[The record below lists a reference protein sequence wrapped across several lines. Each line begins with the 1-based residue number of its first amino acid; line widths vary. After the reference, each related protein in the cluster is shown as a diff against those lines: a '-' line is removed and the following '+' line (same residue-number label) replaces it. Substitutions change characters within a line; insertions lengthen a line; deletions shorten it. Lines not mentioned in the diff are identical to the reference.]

1 MTVNFPIETEVSD
14 KEGAAGR
21 LCNKQTSSQA
31 VITSTEQQ
39 RQNAV
44 LVGVFEQHL
53 DCCVDLILNSCYS
66 GKEEISFPFT
76 AYISTSTFPL

>member
-31 VITSTEQQ
+31 VITSTQQQ
-39 RQNAV
+39 RQNA
-44 LVGVFEQHL
+44 LFVGMFEQRL
-53 DCCVDLILNSCYS
+53 DCGMDLLNSRYS
-66 GKEEISFPFT
+66 GKEETISPFT
-76 AYISTSTFPL
+76 AYIPTPTFPL

>member
-1 MTVNFPIETEVSD
+1 MRVNFPIETEVGD

-31 VITSTEQQ
+31 VITSPEQQ

-44 LVGVFEQHL
+44 LVGGLSRVWA
-53 DCCVDLILNSCYS
+53 VAVPV
-66 GKEEISFPFT
+66 EESKSSFTSLLTSKPLPLEMST
-76 AYISTSTFPL
+76 A